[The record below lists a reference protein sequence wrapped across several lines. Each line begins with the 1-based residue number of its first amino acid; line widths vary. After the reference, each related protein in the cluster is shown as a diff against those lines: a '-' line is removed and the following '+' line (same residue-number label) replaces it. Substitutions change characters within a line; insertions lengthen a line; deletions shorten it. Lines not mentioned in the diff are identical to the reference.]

1 MTDLSQVIDEVSSS
15 KSDYSGTLTTSVGQL
30 FSKVPHV
37 PVDDEDRGDL
47 ETEEEAEVTRL
58 NESEDEIVKPTPF
71 INQN

>member
-1 MTDLSQVIDEVSSS
+1 MKFQILTIRYIGT
-15 KSDYSGTLTTSVGQL
+15 SDFESVTRR
-30 FSKVPHV
+30 F

>member
-1 MTDLSQVIDEVSSS
+1 MG
-15 KSDYSGTLTTSVGQL
+15 KL

-47 ETEEEAEVTRL
+47 ETEEETEVTRL